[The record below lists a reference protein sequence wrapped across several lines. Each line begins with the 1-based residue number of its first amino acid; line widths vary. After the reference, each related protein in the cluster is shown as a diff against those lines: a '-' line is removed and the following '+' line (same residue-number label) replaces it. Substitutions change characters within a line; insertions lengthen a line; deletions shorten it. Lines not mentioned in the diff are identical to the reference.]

1 MSINISASGIPGITA
16 ETDPT
21 ALKLTGG
28 TLSGKVNTTVTAT
41 TAPINIGSQPTAP
54 TTTVAGDLWI
64 GASINYK
71 AWDGVQKA
79 AANTNTT
86 NQFTQGQAISVNS
99 ASNAFRINQQGT
111 GPALVVEDSVS
122 PDATPFVIDANGKV
136 GIGVA
141 PDVTAALKV
150 DANGIMFSNG
160 SIQTVASAVGPA
172 GPAGAAGANATAWV
186 YKGDY
191 DNGYTYSVGD
201 FVNFNGDSYVMYNY
215 IGAAGYPPP
224 SFTGS
229 WQLVAS
235 IGATGPQGNT
245 GDTGASGNNGADG
258 GTYPDVDNDNTPY
271 IRYNQSW
278 QPLSSYDQTGGIGDA
293 PNDGFMYARQNGSWV
308 QLNP

>member
-28 TLSGKVNTTVTAT
+28 TLSGKINTTVTAT

-160 SIQTVASAVGPA
+160 SIQTVASAVGPI
-172 GPAGAAGANATAWV
+172 GPAGANATAWV
-186 YKGDY
+186 YKGAYDY
-191 DNGYTYSVGD
+191 GYTYNVGD
-201 FVNFNGDSYVMYNY
+201 FVDLDGSSYVMYNY

-224 SFTGS
+224 SYTGS

-235 IGATGPQGNT
+235 IGGTGATGSNGSDGSNGN
-245 GDTGASGNNGADG
+245 DG
-258 GTYPDVDNDNTPY
+258 GSYP
-271 IRYNQSW
+271 
-278 QPLSSYDQTGGIGDA
+278 DA
-293 PNDGFMYARQNGSWV
+293 PNDGISYVRLNEGWSQTFRDLQGNTSGDPYYPNEVKITVNGNNYWMPV
-308 QLNP
+308 RPV